1 LAESPTGN
9 HPGVLRKVLWLGLY
23 AGLSAAATLVARK
36 TASQLWRA
44 ATGEQPPVH
53 K

>member
-9 HPGVLRKVLWLGLY
+9 DPGVLRKLLWLGLY
-23 AGLSAAATLVARK
+23 AGLSAAATVVARK
-36 TASQLWRA
+36 TATQVWRT
-44 ATGEQPPVH
+44 ATGEAPPVH